1 MSPSE
6 LIFHNATDEEVHGAL
21 IAFMTSPDARKALQ
35 TVPSSDIK
43 RFMFLVMTP
52 SVVEAYLAFEHSII
66 NQPPINDEEVNEQR
80 REKSRILQGAKEAEE
95 AAALAADQLETFAA
109 VAVMELN
116 ALFPNSGYA
125 DMIEEDMGGT
135 GVWNDGVGIRCWS
148 IEKEDK
154 LTIRA
159 LIRRICLDF
168 ECEMLLLD
176 FASVDF
182 SKEHDEDFSISI
194 PFKSWVGPQDRDRIM
209 HAIRRINKTAFWE
222 N

>member
-6 LIFHNATDEEVHGAL
+6 LTFHNATDEEIHGAL

-35 TVPSSDIK
+35 LVPSSDIK

-66 NQPPINDEEVNEQR
+66 NQPPQNDEEVTEQR
-80 REKSRILQGAKEAEE
+80 REKDRVLTEAKEAEE
-95 AAALAADQLETFAA
+95 AAALAADQLETYAA

-116 ALFPNSGYA
+116 TQFPHSGYA
-125 DMIEEDMGGT
+125 FMIEEDMGGT

-148 IEKEDK
+148 IDKEDK
-154 LTIRA
+154 PVIRA
-159 LIRRICLDF
+159 LLKRICLDF
-168 ECEMLLLD
+168 EGEMALLD
-176 FASVDF
+176 FTAIGF